1 MSEYPRASREARV
14 ASIRANLDRW
24 RARCEEFRSD
34 IDGRRKR
41 LAVLERRVRTLG
53 PMLDRLTIRRIETP
67 VEILYSPGDVNPAA
81 EDVQATRDA
90 AVDLLRRAGKPLHYR
105 AEIYP
110 ALARLPLNLTG
121 RDPAQTLNH
130 RLADDPRLHQPSP
143 GTYALRPPNPPA
155 TR

>member
-1 MSEYPRASREARV
+1 MSEYPSASREARM

-53 PMLDRLTIRRIETP
+53 PMLDRLTIRRLATP
-67 VEILYSPGDVNPAA
+67 IEILHAPGDANPAT

-90 AVDLLRRAGKPLHYR
+90 AVDLLRRTSRPMHYR
-105 AEIYP
+105 TEIYP
-110 ALARLPLNLTG
+110 ALAGLPLNLTG

-130 RLADDPRLHQPSP
+130 RLANDPRLHQPTP
-143 GTYALRPPNPPA
+143 GTYALRPSDPPV
-155 TR
+155 T